1 MLLYIKEINKC
12 LRYGSG
18 NYIQYLVITYNETE
32 SEKSLYVYL
41 NHFAVYPKQCKS
53 TTIKK

>member
-18 NYIQYLVITYNETE
+18 NYIQYLIITYNETE

-41 NHFAVYPKQCKS
+41 NHFAIYPKQCKS

>member
-12 LRYGSG
+12 LLYGSG

-32 SEKSLYVYL
+32 SEKSLYVFL
-41 NHFAVYPKQCKS
+41 NHFAIHPKQCKS